1 MKIINGLKI
10 AAGIFAVS
18 MFLGI
23 MSPPQALAYTY
34 VSKDYGYSI
43 ECPEKPLGV
52 IPLID
57 PVQKGEVL
65 VFQNDGYNILKGWI
79 VATNAFDSNQI
90 PDFDKMTDK
99 DAQKYAANLIA
110 NKGYQTVLFIPLN
123 NHKVLYAVSPPDVYV
138 DSGKNDKNDSV
149 KQNVS
154 QRVETYIPGKK
165 TNYVVVFFET
175 GELAKQD
182 IDDYQNGLMSFKE
195 TADNVQ
201 NVSGETPAGNS
212 QSSSNQAADS
222 QQSTSGSE

>member
-1 MKIINGLKI
+1 MKIINGLRI

-79 VATNAFDSNQI
+79 VATNAFESNQI

-123 NHKVLYAVSPPDVYV
+123 NHKVLYAVSPQDVYV

-195 TADNVQ
+195 TAYNVQ

-212 QSSSNQAADS
+212 QSPSNQAADS